1 MNHAAWKDLADYPQ
15 YMPERYRKATE
26 EQKNA
31 GHNGGDFFLVQDF
44 VDAIRQNKKPDID
57 VYQACE
63 WTAVGLLS
71 ELSVM
76 NNGKVIDVPDFRGM
90 KSFDDQQIRL

>member
-1 MNHAAWKDLADYPQ
+1 M
-15 YMPERYRKATE
+15 E
-26 EQKNA
+26 
-31 GHNGGDFFLVQDF
+31 DF
-44 VDAIRQNKKPDID
+44 VNAVRTGTRPDID

-76 NNGKVIDVPDFRGM
+76 NGGRTIDMPDFR
-90 KSFDDQQIRL
+90 KSGVDDQIIRL

>member
-1 MNHAAWKDLADYPQ
+1 M
-15 YMPERYRKATE
+15 
-26 EQKNA
+26 
-31 GHNGGDFFLVQDF
+31 
-44 VDAIRQNKKPDID
+44 DAIRLNKKPDID

-76 NNGKVIDVPDFRGM
+76 NGGRAIDMPDFR
-90 KSFDDQQIRL
+90 KNAVEDQIIRL

>member
-1 MNHAAWKDLADYPQ
+1 M
-15 YMPERYRKATE
+15 E
-26 EQKNA
+26 
-31 GHNGGDFFLVQDF
+31 DF
-44 VDAIRQNKKPDID
+44 VNAVRLHVKPDID

-76 NNGKVIDVPDFRGM
+76 NGGRTIDMPDFR
-90 KSFDDQQIRL
+90 KNCVDDQIIRL